1 VKIIYNSDLVFAL
14 FISSTLPLIHKL
26 NVKKMASEITINI
39 PTRSPR
45 LFIGEDFD
53 LKSWDDLLPL
63 YENLKNREIN
73 SVDDL
78 RQWFLNRSELESYLS
93 ENFAWRYIRQ
103 TCDTANTGLINAL
116 QFFIT
121 EIQPKLSEYG
131 NSLDKKIIDSPF
143 LAELTDK
150 GYDITLRGIKKAI
163 ELFREDNIPVITEM
177 QTEERKYGAIA
188 GAMTVTL
195 DGEEMTLQKAA
206 DRLQST
212 DRRIREEAWQAINN
226 RRYEDHVQLDD
237 LLNTLVGLR
246 HKVGQNAGFDNYRDY
261 MFAAMGRFDYT
272 PQDCFDFHE
281 SVKQAIVPLLSEMAT
296 SRKEALKVAE
306 LRPWDTKVDPQ
317 GLAPLKP
324 FQSGEELLD
333 KTIKCF
339 SRLDPFL
346 GDCLRT
352 MKKMNHLDLESR
364 KGKAPG
370 GYNYP
375 LDEIGV
381 PFIFMNATSNLRDMI
396 TLLHEGGHAVHSLVT
411 RDLPLNSFKHTPSEV
426 AELASMSMELI
437 TMDYWDE
444 FFENESDLKRAKI
457 QHLESIIETLPW
469 VATVDKFQHWMYE
482 NPEHSASERADA
494 WVRIYSKF
502 TDHVMDWTELEKFR
516 KYLWQRQLHIYEVP
530 FYYIEYGIA
539 QLGAIGVWKNY
550 RQNPAEGLKGY
561 MDALRLGYTAPITEI
576 YNAANIPFDFSQKHI
591 AELIDFVKEELERL
605 KI

>member
-1 VKIIYNSDLVFAL
+1 
-14 FISSTLPLIHKL
+14 
-26 NVKKMASEITINI
+26 MANEQTITI
-39 PTRSPR
+39 PTRAPR
-45 LFIGEDFD
+45 LFIGEEFD
-53 LKSWDDLLPL
+53 LKKWEDLQPFF
-63 YENLKNREIN
+63 ENLQNRQISDVAE
-73 SVDDL
+73 L
-78 RQWFLNRSELESYLS
+78 RQWFLDRSELESFLS

-103 TCDTANTGLINAL
+103 TCDTANNSLINAL

-121 EIQPKLSEYG
+121 EIQPKLAEYG
-131 NSLDKKIIDSPF
+131 NQLDKKIVANPF
-143 LAELTDK
+143 LGELTDQ
-150 GYDITLRGIKKAI
+150 GFAITLRSMKKAI
-163 ELFREDNIPVITEM
+163 ELFREENIPVITEM

-188 GAMTVTL
+188 GAMMVTL
-195 DGEEMTLQKAA
+195 DGEEMTLQKAS

-212 DRRIREEAWQAINN
+212 DRAVREEAWRAIAE
-226 RRYEDHVQLDD
+226 RRYEDHEKLDE

-246 HKVGQNAGFDNYRDY
+246 NKIGLNAGFANYRDY

-272 PQDCFDFHE
+272 PQDCFNFHAAVQE
-281 SVKQAIVPLLSEMAT
+281 AVVPLLTEMAGA
-296 SRKEALKVAE
+296 RKEALGVDQ
-306 LRPWDTKVDPQ
+306 LRPWDTKVDPE
-317 GLAPLKP
+317 GRSPLKP
-324 FQSGEELLD
+324 FETGEELLD
-333 KTIKCF
+333 KTIRCF

-352 MKKMNHLDLESR
+352 MKTMKHLDLESR

-381 PFIFMNATSNLRDMI
+381 PFIFMNATSNLRDMV

-411 RDLPLNSFKHTPSEV
+411 RSLALNSFKHTPSEV

-437 TMDYWDE
+437 TMDFWDE
-444 FFENESDLKRAKI
+444 FFDNEADLKRAKI

-469 VATVDKFQHWMYE
+469 VATIDKFQHWMYE
-482 NPEHSASERADA
+482 NPMHTPEQRTTE
-494 WVRIYSKF
+494 WVKIYSQF
-502 TDHVMDWTELEKFR
+502 TDTVMDWSGLEKFR

-550 RQNPAEGLKGY
+550 RENPAAGLEGYLNALK
-561 MDALRLGYTAPITEI
+561 LGYTVPITEI
-576 YNAANIPFDFSQKHI
+576 YNAANIPFDFSQDRI
-591 AELIDFVKEELERL
+591 TSLMNFVREELEQL

>member
-1 VKIIYNSDLVFAL
+1 MTN
-14 FISSTLPLIHKL
+14 IH
-26 NVKKMASEITINI
+26 TIAT
-39 PTRSPR
+39 PTRAPR
-45 LFIGEDFD
+45 KFIGEAFD
-53 LKSWDDLLPL
+53 LKKWEDLQPF
-63 YENLKNREIN
+63 YENLQTREIN
-73 SVDDL
+73 NAAEL
-78 RQWFLNRSELESYLS
+78 KQWFLDRSELESYLS

-103 TCDTANTGLINAL
+103 TCDTANNSLIDAL

-121 EIQPKLSEYG
+121 EIQPKLAEYG
-131 NSLDKKIIDSPF
+131 NQLDKKVVASPF
-143 LAELTDK
+143 LDELTDK
-150 GYDITLRGIKKAI
+150 GFDITLRGMKKAI
-163 ELFREDNIPVITEM
+163 ELFREENIPVITEM

-195 DGEEMTLQKAA
+195 DGEEMTLPKAS

-212 DRRIREEAWQAINN
+212 DRTVREEAWKAISN
-226 RRYEDHVQLDD
+226 RRYEDHDKLDA
-237 LLNTLVGLR
+237 LLNTLVQLR
-246 HKVGQNAGFDNYRDY
+246 NKVGMNAGFPNYRDY

-272 PQDCFDFHE
+272 AQDCFDFHE
-281 SVKQAIVPLLSEMAT
+281 AVKDAVVPLLSDMAT
-296 SRKEALKVAE
+296 ERKKALAVDQ

-317 GLAPLKP
+317 GRPPLKP
-324 FQSGEELLD
+324 FETGEELLD
-333 KTIKCF
+333 KTINCF

-352 MKKMNHLDLESR
+352 MKAMKHLDLESR

-381 PFIFMNATSNLRDMI
+381 PFIFMNATSNLRDMV

-411 RDLPLNSFKHTPSEV
+411 RDLALNSFKHTPSEV

-444 FFENESDLKRAKI
+444 FFANETDLKRAKI

-469 VATVDKFQHWMYE
+469 VATIDKFQHWMYE
-482 NPEHSASERADA
+482 NPAHTPEQRTTE
-494 WVRIYSKF
+494 WVNIYRQF
-502 TDHVMDWTELEKFR
+502 TDNVMDWSGLEKFQ

-550 RQNPAEGLKGY
+550 RENPESGLKGY
-561 MDALRLGYTAPITEI
+561 LDALKLGYTAPITEI
-576 YNAANIPFDFSQKHI
+576 YKAAGIPFDFSQKHI
-591 AELIDFVKEELERL
+591 TNLMQFVKDELDRL

>member
-1 VKIIYNSDLVFAL
+1 MTN
-14 FISSTLPLIHKL
+14 IH
-26 NVKKMASEITINI
+26 TIAT
-39 PTRSPR
+39 PTRAPR
-45 LFIGEDFD
+45 RFIGEAFD
-53 LKSWDDLLPL
+53 LKKWDDLQPF
-63 YENLKNREIN
+63 YENLQTREIN
-73 SVDDL
+73 NAAEL
-78 RQWFLNRSELESYLS
+78 KQWFLDRSELESYLS

-103 TCDTANTGLINAL
+103 TCDTANNSLIDAL

-121 EIQPKLSEYG
+121 EIQPKLAEYG
-131 NSLDKKIIDSPF
+131 NQLDKKVVASPF
-143 LAELTDK
+143 LDELTDK
-150 GYDITLRGIKKAI
+150 GFDITLRGMKKAI
-163 ELFREDNIPVITEM
+163 ELFREENIPVITEM

-195 DGEEMTLQKAA
+195 DGEEMTLPKAS

-212 DRRIREEAWQAINN
+212 DRTVREEAWKAISN
-226 RRYEDHVQLDD
+226 RRYEDHDKLDA
-237 LLNTLVGLR
+237 LLNTLVQLR
-246 HKVGQNAGFDNYRDY
+246 NKVGMNAGFPNYRDY

-272 PQDCFDFHE
+272 AQDCFDFHE
-281 SVKQAIVPLLSEMAT
+281 AVKEAVVPLLSDMAAE
-296 SRKEALKVAE
+296 RKRALAVDQ

-317 GLAPLKP
+317 GRPPLKP
-324 FQSGEELLD
+324 FETGEELLD
-333 KTIKCF
+333 KTINCF

-352 MKKMNHLDLESR
+352 MKAMKHLDLESR

-381 PFIFMNATSNLRDMI
+381 PFIFMNATSNLRDMV

-411 RDLPLNSFKHTPSEV
+411 RDLALNSFKHTPSEV

-444 FFENESDLKRAKI
+444 FFANETDLKRAKI

-469 VATVDKFQHWMYE
+469 VATIDKFQHWMYE
-482 NPEHSASERADA
+482 NPAHTPEQRTTE
-494 WVRIYSKF
+494 WVSIYRQF
-502 TDHVMDWTELEKFR
+502 TDNVMDWSGLEKFQ

-550 RQNPAEGLKGY
+550 RENPESGLKGY
-561 MDALRLGYTAPITEI
+561 LDALKLGYTAPITEI
-576 YNAANIPFDFSQKHI
+576 YKAAGIPFDFSQKHI
-591 AELIDFVKEELERL
+591 TDLMQFVKDELGRL

>member
-1 VKIIYNSDLVFAL
+1 
-14 FISSTLPLIHKL
+14 
-26 NVKKMASEITINI
+26 MASDNTINI

-45 LFIGEDFD
+45 VFIGEEFD
-53 LKSWDDLLPL
+53 LKSWEDLLPL
-63 YENLKNREIN
+63 YENLKAREIN

-121 EIQPKLSEYG
+121 EIQPKLAEYG
-131 NSLDKKIIDSPF
+131 NELDKKIVDNPYLSQI
-143 LAELTDK
+143 TDK
-150 GYDITLRGIKKAI
+150 GYDITLRGMKKAI
-163 ELFREDNIPVITEM
+163 ELFREENIPVITEM

-212 DRRIREEAWQAINN
+212 DRTIREEAWRAING
-226 RRYEDHVQLDD
+226 RRYEDHAQLDD
-237 LLNTLVGLR
+237 LLNTLIGLR

-261 MFAAMGRFDYT
+261 MFDAMGRFDYT

-281 SVKQAIVPLLSEMAT
+281 SVKTAVVTLLSEMAE
-296 SRKEALKVAE
+296 SRKSALQVNE

-317 GLAPLKP
+317 GLPPLKP
-324 FQSGEELLD
+324 FESGEELLD

-352 MKKMNHLDLESR
+352 MKTMKHLDLESR

-411 RDLPLNSFKHTPSEV
+411 RDLALNSFKHTPSEV

-437 TMDYWDE
+437 TMDFWDE

-482 NPEHSASERADA
+482 NPEHSASERTDA
-494 WVRIYSKF
+494 WVKIYSEF
-502 TDHVMDWTELEKFR
+502 TDDVMDWTGLEKFR
-516 KYLWQRQLHIYEVP
+516 QYLWQRQLHIYEVP

-550 RQNPAEGLKGY
+550 RKNPEAGLKGY
-561 MDALRLGYTAPITEI
+561 MDALKLGYTAPITEI
-576 YNAANIPFDFSQKHI
+576 YEAANIPFDFSQKHI

>member
-1 VKIIYNSDLVFAL
+1 MSQQD
-14 FISSTLPLIHKL
+14 
-26 NVKKMASEITINI
+26 NI
-39 PTRSPR
+39 QIPARKAR
-45 LFIGEDFD
+45 VFIGEEFD
-53 LKSWDDLLPL
+53 LKSWDDLLPFF
-63 YENLKNREIN
+63 ENLKNREIN

-78 RQWFLNRSELESYLS
+78 RQWFLDRSELESYLS

-103 TCDTANTGLINAL
+103 TCDTANKGLINAL

-131 NSLDKKIIDSPF
+131 NELDKKIVNNPF
-143 LAELTDK
+143 IPELTDK
-150 GYDITLRGIKKAI
+150 GYDITLRGMKSAI
-163 ELFREDNIPVITEM
+163 EIFREANIPVITEM

-195 DGEEMTLQKAA
+195 DGEEMTLQKAS

-212 DRRIREEAWQAINN
+212 DRAIREEAWTKINA
-226 RRYEDHVQLDD
+226 RRYEEHDKLDE
-237 LLNTLVGLR
+237 LLNNLVKLR
-246 HKVGQNAGFDNYRDY
+246 NQVALNADFKNYRDY
-261 MFAAMGRFDYT
+261 MFSAMGRFDYT
-272 PQDCFDFHE
+272 PQDCYDFHD
-281 SVKQAIVPLLSEMAT
+281 SVKDAVVPLLNGMA
-296 SRKEALKVAE
+296 SDRKDALQVNP
-306 LRPWDTKVDPQ
+306 LRPWDYKVDVK

-324 FQSGEELLD
+324 FATGEELLD
-333 KTIKCF
+333 KTIRCF

-346 GDCLRT
+346 GDCLRIMKT
-352 MKKMNHLDLESR
+352 MKHLDLESR

-375 LDEIGV
+375 LDESGV

-411 RDLPLNSFKHTPSEV
+411 KDLALNTFKHTPSEV

-444 FFENESDLKRAKI
+444 FFSDPNDLKRAKI

-469 VATVDKFQHWMYE
+469 VATVDKFQHWMYT
-482 NPEHSASERADA
+482 NPAHTIAERKRE
-494 WVRIYSKF
+494 WVTIYNEF
-502 TDHVMDWTELEKFR
+502 TDHVADWSGLEIYR
-516 KYLWQRQLHIYEVP
+516 EYLWQRQLHIYEVP

-550 RQNPAEGLKGY
+550 KENSKEGLKGY
-561 MDALRLGYTAPITEI
+561 LDALKLGYTAPITEI
-576 YNAANIPFDFSQKHI
+576 YKAANIPFNFSKEHI
-591 AELIDFVKEELERL
+591 TELMAFVKQELERL